1 MSDDAPSGKLM
12 RIRVYED
19 DAEMNV
25 ILDRFNQVRENS
37 RNKRGR
43 ARRGAESEWL
53 RRIMVA
59 GYTQLHGPF
68 YATQG
73 APVVGLVP
81 PGPDVPRVPSPPPSA
96 RQKATPP
103 PFVSEIRQEDKQTNV
118 AHSAPSSNNDTA
130 QQQRHSAAPMSTDG
144 LDFKLLLGGGNSIVS
159 SPNPTSDAT

>member
-19 DAEMNV
+19 DAEMNA

-37 RNKRGR
+37 RNRRGR

-53 RRIMVA
+53 RRILVA

-68 YATQG
+68 YAAQG
-73 APVVGLVP
+73 SPAVGPEP
-81 PGPDVPRVPSPPPSA
+81 PTMEVPRAPRRAPTARAKADDPPIAP
-96 RQKATPP
+96 
-103 PFVSEIRQEDKQTNV
+103 EITRLDNQTKV

-130 QQQRHSAAPMSTDG
+130 QQQRHSAAPMSGDG

>member
-19 DAEMNV
+19 DAEMNA

-37 RNKRGR
+37 RNRRGR

-53 RRIMVA
+53 RRILVA

-68 YATQG
+68 HAAQG
-73 APVVGLVP
+73 SPAVGPESPTPEVAR
-81 PGPDVPRVPSPPPSA
+81 VPRQPSTGRTKAAPPPVASEI
-96 RQKATPP
+96 TPP
-103 PFVSEIRQEDKQTNV
+103 DKQTNV

-130 QQQRHSAAPMSTDG
+130 QQQRHSAAPMSADG

>member
-19 DAEMNV
+19 DAEMNA

-37 RNKRGR
+37 RNRRGR

-53 RRIMVA
+53 RRILVA

-73 APVVGLVP
+73 SPAVGPEPPTLEVPHAPRRAPTARAKADDP
-81 PGPDVPRVPSPPPSA
+81 PIAP
-96 RQKATPP
+96 
-103 PFVSEIRQEDKQTNV
+103 EITSQDNQTKV

-130 QQQRHSAAPMSTDG
+130 QQQRHSAAPMSADG

>member
-19 DAEMNV
+19 DAEMNA

-37 RNKRGR
+37 RNRRGR

-53 RRIMVA
+53 RRILVA

-68 YATQG
+68 YAAQG
-73 APVVGLVP
+73 SPAVGPEP
-81 PGPDVPRVPSPPPSA
+81 PTLEVPRAPRRAPTARAKADDPPISP
-96 RQKATPP
+96 
-103 PFVSEIRQEDKQTNV
+103 EIKRPDNQTKV

-130 QQQRHSAAPMSTDG
+130 QQQRHSAAPMSGDG